1 MKFPSGDESPTDTG
15 LAFAL
20 PAFLAKHGRIKGL
33 ILELRNKSILHS
45 NFNPDEQTRIDAK
58 ISRWWN
64 AAQNLADPIALEIAV
79 NASSRHNQPRIHLKT
94 SHKLLLVVQKHEFII
109 LLNRP
114 VITSGHNTPAFAA
127 AIQKCIGASKAIITN
142 VYRHIASSEDNE
154 GASESCISSPL
165 VWPGF
170 VWMVW
175 QSGLILFYAASE
187 GYYATN
193 VAQRYQSHENYV
205 PGSSPNWI

>member
-1 MKFPSGDESPTDTG
+1 MKFHFNDECRTDTR

-45 NFNPDEQTRIDAK
+45 NFDPDEQIRIDSE

-64 AAQNLADPIALEIAV
+64 AAQDLVDPVALEMDVSAA
-79 NASSRHNQPRIHLKT
+79 NRQNKPPTHLKS
-94 SHKLLLVVQKHEFII
+94 SHKLLLVVQKHESII

-142 VYRHIASSEDNE
+142 VYRHIVSSEGNKE
-154 GASESCISSPL
+154 TSQSRIPSPL

-175 QSGLILFYAASE
+175 QSGLILLYAASE
-187 GYYATN
+187 EYYATD
-193 VAQRYQSHENYV
+193 VAQRYPSFKFHLS
-205 PGSSPNWI
+205 GHWLI